1 MEKCEPYFWTGAR
14 RGDLTLRIG
23 YFFCLVIVAA
33 TPAYADGLTYKKG
46 WFLADAT
53 GVQVDAKAKTFGGE
67 VSILAINYSGSTSV
81 YTPDLFGIGLVG
93 GKPSFRDDRVYYE
106 AELLYG
112 NRGIGSVVS
121 LGGGPRLDRQAG
133 THKRSIVG
141 RQATLSLTPSAGLP
155 LPTFYVRVV
164 RALAPS
170 DETEDPVVETES
182 PRTNDEPAQ
191 TVEIGIM
198 LKLPVL
204 MATAT
209 LIALAF

>member
-1 MEKCEPYFWTGAR
+1 M
-14 RGDLTLRIG
+14 
-23 YFFCLVIVAA
+23 
-33 TPAYADGLTYKKG
+33 
-46 WFLADAT
+46 
-53 GVQVDAKAKTFGGE
+53 
-67 VSILAINYSGSTSV
+67 
-81 YTPDLFGIGLVG
+81 
-93 GKPSFRDDRVYYE
+93 
-106 AELLYG
+106 
-112 NRGIGSVVS
+112 
-121 LGGGPRLDRQAG
+121 
-133 THKRSIVG
+133 
-141 RQATLSLTPSAGLP
+141 
-155 LPTFYVRVV
+155 PTFYVRVV